1 VYVKSLTLRGFKSFA
16 SATSLQLEPGITCIV
31 GPNGAGKSNVVDA
44 LAWVMGE
51 QGAKTLRGG
60 KMEDVIFAGTA
71 GRAPL
76 GRAEVSLTIDNTDGA
91 LPIDYAEVTIA
102 RTMFRNGGS
111 EYAINGT
118 ACRLLDIQEL
128 LSDSGIGH
136 EMHVIVGQ
144 GQLDAILRATPE
156 ERRGFIEEAAG
167 VLKHRKRKERA
178 LRKMESMEVNL
189 TRVNDLTGEIRR
201 QLGPLGRQAE
211 AARKAATIQAD
222 ARDARL
228 RLLAD
233 DLVQLT
239 STLEQEVADETA
251 LIARRTEVEDA
262 LSVVRSRLAALELDA
277 QKAAPLVTRAQER
290 WFALS
295 SLRERLVSTGSL
307 AGERVRLL
315 SEDEVDADDN
325 RSRDPEQLRAQAASL
340 RLQEEALIAETVQAK
355 DALDSAV
362 ARRTEIEIAF
372 AAETA
377 RLTRLLRAAADRREG
392 LAKLAGQVGARASR
406 IEAAEAEIGRL
417 QQSVEQSRARAG
429 QAETE
434 FAGLEASVAVEEEG
448 EEGLDAAYEKAA
460 AALDLADSE
469 VSQWREA
476 ERGADRDRSNSVAR
490 LEALE
495 LNLRRKDG
503 AAALLAAGDERHGLA
518 GSIAALLQ
526 VKAGH
531 ESGVAAAL
539 GWAADAVAVDSVQS
553 ARRAVATL
561 REHDAGRAGLLVGA
575 TATATEVSSWPTLSG
590 AIVWAR
596 DVVTCPASVRPA
608 IDQLL
613 DRVALVPDSSTAVD
627 LVNRNEGI
635 TAVTPDGD
643 VYAPGFVRGGSASAP
658 SLIEIQAAV
667 DETQDKIQDAVR
679 RGEKAKFALVTATER
694 VTAANDA
701 VEAALERLHESD
713 ARMAAV
719 AERLG
724 QLGSTVRAGRGESE
738 RIERAIAAA
747 ETALDADRV
756 EYLALCE
763 RLDDA
768 SAEPGEAEPSGDD
781 RDHLERGA
789 IEARAAE
796 TELRLSLRTRE
807 ERARAMKGR
816 AESLEEAARSE
827 LAARAR
833 AAARRER
840 RKREAEVAVAV
851 GRGAAYAVQSVTRA
865 LEQATSERA
874 GAERGRTERD
884 AALTLVRREIG
895 ALGDDLRDLTDSVH
909 RDEVARTQQ
918 WLRIETLRVK
928 AIEELGID
936 PEVLVDEF
944 GPDQMVPVIADP
956 DRASDDSDDVDDSD
970 GDDPHEGDTE
980 AAAAG
985 GAPPSRP
992 YVREV
997 QAKRLRSAERK
1008 LSALGRVNPLALEE
1022 YAALEERH
1030 KFLTE
1035 QLEDLKNSKRDLM
1048 EIVREVDERVEK
1060 VFTEAFYDTAAQ
1072 FEGVFSRLFPGG
1084 EGRLILTDPDN
1095 MLTTGI
1101 EVEARPP
1108 GKRIKRLSLLSGGER
1123 SLVAVALLVAI
1134 FKARPSPFYIMDEV
1148 EAALD
1153 DVNLGRLLT
1162 LFEELR
1168 DSSQLIVITHQ
1179 KRTMEIADALY
1190 GVTMRGDGVTTVVSQ
1205 RIRDVQSA

>member
-1 VYVKSLTLRGFKSFA
+1 MYLKSLTLRGFKSFA

-51 QGAKTLRGG
+51 QGAKSLRGG

-118 ACRLLDIQEL
+118 PCRLLDVQEL

-178 LRKMESMEVNL
+178 LRKMEAMEANL

-262 LSVVRSRLAALELDA
+262 LSVVRSRSAALELEA
-277 QKAAPLVTRAQER
+277 QEAAPLVARAQER

-295 SLRERLVSTGSL
+295 SLRERLVATGSL
-307 AGERVRLL
+307 AAERVRLL
-315 SEDEVDADDN
+315 SDDENDN
-325 RSRDPEQLRAQAASL
+325 TDYGSRDPEQLRTQAAAL
-340 RLQEEALIAETVQAK
+340 RQQEQALIAESAQAK
-355 DALDSAV
+355 DALDAAV
-362 ARRTEIEIAF
+362 AHRTQIEIAH

-406 IEAAEAEIGRL
+406 IEAGEAEIGRL
-417 QQSVEQSRARAG
+417 QQSLEQSRARAA
-429 QAETE
+429 QAERE

-448 EEGLDAAYEKAA
+448 EEGLDAAYERAA
-460 AALDLADSE
+460 AALDLAETE

-476 ERGADRDRSNSVAR
+476 ERGADRDRSNSLAR

-503 AAALLAAGDERHGLA
+503 AAALLAAGDELHGLT
-518 GSIAALLQ
+518 GSVAALLQ

-531 ESGVAAAL
+531 EAAVAAAL
-539 GWAADAVAVDSVQS
+539 GWAADAVAVDSVQ
-553 ARRAVATL
+553 AAQRAVATL
-561 REHDAGRAGLLVGA
+561 REQDAGRAGLLVGA
-575 TATATEVSSWPTLSG
+575 TATTIEVASWPPLTG
-590 AIVWAR
+590 TAVWAR
-596 DVVTCPASVRPA
+596 DVVTCPVSVRPA

-613 DRVALVPDSSTAVD
+613 DRVALVDDPSTAVD
-627 LVNRNEGI
+627 LVDLGLGI
-635 TAVTPDGD
+635 TAVTPEGD
-643 VYAPGFVRGGSASAP
+643 VFAPGFVRGGSASAP

-667 DETQDKIQDAVR
+667 DETRDKAQDAVR
-679 RGEKAKFALVTATER
+679 RGEQARFALATATE
-694 VTAANDA
+694 VATAANDA

-738 RIERAIAAA
+738 RIERAIVAA
-747 ETALDADRV
+747 ESALGSDRA
-756 EYLALCE
+756 EYLALRE

-768 SAEPGEAEPSGDD
+768 SADPGEEEPSSD
-781 RDHLERGA
+781 
-789 IEARAAE
+789 
-796 TELRLSLRTRE
+796 
-807 ERARAMKGR
+807 
-816 AESLEEAARSE
+816 
-827 LAARAR
+827 
-833 AAARRER
+833 
-840 RKREAEVAVAV
+840 
-851 GRGAAYAVQSVTRA
+851 
-865 LEQATSERA
+865 
-874 GAERGRTERD
+874 ERD
-884 AALTLVRREIG
+884 
-895 ALGDDLRDLTDSVH
+895 
-909 RDEVARTQQ
+909 
-918 WLRIETLRVK
+918 
-928 AIEELGID
+928 
-936 PEVLVDEF
+936 
-944 GPDQMVPVIADP
+944 
-956 DRASDDSDDVDDSD
+956 
-970 GDDPHEGDTE
+970 
-980 AAAAG
+980 
-985 GAPPSRP
+985 
-992 YVREV
+992 
-997 QAKRLRSAERK
+997 RL
-1008 LSALGRVNPLALEE
+1008 
-1022 YAALEERH
+1022 
-1030 KFLTE
+1030 
-1035 QLEDLKNSKRDLM
+1035 
-1048 EIVREVDERVEK
+1048 
-1060 VFTEAFYDTAAQ
+1060 
-1072 FEGVFSRLFPGG
+1072 
-1084 EGRLILTDPDN
+1084 
-1095 MLTTGI
+1095 
-1101 EVEARPP
+1101 
-1108 GKRIKRLSLLSGGER
+1108 
-1123 SLVAVALLVAI
+1123 
-1134 FKARPSPFYIMDEV
+1134 
-1148 EAALD
+1148 
-1153 DVNLGRLLT
+1153 
-1162 LFEELR
+1162 
-1168 DSSQLIVITHQ
+1168 
-1179 KRTMEIADALY
+1179 
-1190 GVTMRGDGVTTVVSQ
+1190 
-1205 RIRDVQSA
+1205 